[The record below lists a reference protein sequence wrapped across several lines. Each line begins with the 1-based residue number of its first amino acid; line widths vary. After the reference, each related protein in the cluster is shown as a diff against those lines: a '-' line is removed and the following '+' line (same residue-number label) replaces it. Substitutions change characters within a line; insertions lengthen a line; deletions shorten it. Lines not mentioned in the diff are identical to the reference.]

1 MKSTAARSTAL
12 SGCGAAHG
20 AASRARNAP
29 RGDTRR
35 IDQHAEFVTYSSEP
49 NSSYRL
55 GALCVNFGEL
65 RQLREL
71 ANLLLGPID
80 YNGHIE
86 AYSSLFNLGFHDQL
100 QIRR

>member
-1 MKSTAARSTAL
+1 MRRGARRRL
-12 SGCGAAHG
+12 
-20 AASRARNAP
+20 SRARNAP
-29 RGDTRR
+29 RGDARR